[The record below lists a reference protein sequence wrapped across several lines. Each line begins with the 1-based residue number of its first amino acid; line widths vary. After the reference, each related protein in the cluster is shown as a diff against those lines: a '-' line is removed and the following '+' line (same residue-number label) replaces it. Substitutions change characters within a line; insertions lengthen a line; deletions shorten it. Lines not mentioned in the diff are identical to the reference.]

1 MPQYTYS
8 VKDQSGRTITGKM
21 TQDNTSLV
29 AKKLKEMNYT
39 IIDISQES
47 IPVFSFDIEEK
58 LSRIKLMDK
67 VTFYIKLASLLKAGV
82 PMDASISS
90 VKEQIDNRRF
100 KKILNEIH
108 SNIQSGNSLSQA
120 FSLYPKVFP
129 ELLINI
135 IKSGEASGKLV
146 EVLGQYAKFASNQ
159 ASLRQKIVS
168 AMFYP
173 ALLILAAMGL
183 MTLFLTYLLPKF
195 VELFKKSNI
204 PLPLP
209 TQILLDV
216 GNFVKDYPLMIV
228 LCIICFIVFLKVFL
242 SLKAGKNIMDH
253 IKLNMPVV
261 GKLFK
266 KISIAR
272 FTRTLAT
279 LYNSG
284 VPIIKSLEICE
295 RSTGNNIFSKAIGG
309 IKDAVIKGKTI
320 SSTMSEN
327 PLFPSDVVQIV
338 SIGEQS
344 GNLSD
349 MLSQIADFYEDDI
362 DNSVKKLSS
371 MIEPIVLLIVGSV
384 IGFLAYS
391 IIMPIFN
398 LMHAM

>member
-1 MPQYTYS
+1 MPQYAYS
-8 VKDQSGRTITGKM
+8 VKDQSGKTIVGKM
-21 TQDNTSLV
+21 VQDNSSLV
-29 AKKLKEMNYT
+29 AKRLKEMNYV
-39 IIDISQES
+39 IIDISEETL
-47 IPVFSFDIEEK
+47 PLFSFNIEEK

-82 PMDASISS
+82 PMDACLSS
-90 VKEQIDNRRF
+90 VKEQVDNKKF
-100 KKILNEIH
+100 KKILSELH
-108 SNIQSGNSLSQA
+108 KNIQSGNSLSQA

-135 IKSGEASGKLV
+135 IKSGETSGKLV

-173 ALLILAAMGL
+173 ALLIVAAMGL

-195 VELFKKSNI
+195 VELFKKGNI
-204 PLPLP
+204 ALPLP

-216 GNFVKDYPLMIV
+216 GTFVKNYPAMIV
-228 LCIICFIVFLKVFL
+228 LGIISVIVFLKVFL
-242 SLKAGKNIMDH
+242 NLKAGKAIMDH

-272 FTRTLAT
+272 FTRTLGT

-295 RSTGNNIFSKAIGG
+295 RSTGNNIFASAIGD

-320 SSTMSEN
+320 SSVMSEN
-327 PLFPSDVVQIV
+327 SLFPSDVVQIIA
-338 SIGEQS
+338 IGEQS
-344 GNLSD
+344 GNLTD
-349 MLSQIADFYEDDI
+349 MLSQIADFYEEDI

-371 MIEPIVLLIVGSV
+371 MIEPIVLLFVGLV

-391 IIMPIFN
+391 IIIPIFN
-398 LMHAM
+398 LMNAM